1 MFERR
6 SADPEPPAL
15 DADYLARLRSLLGD
29 AVLDELLQDGLL
41 QDGLIELADR
51 LVRLAEMRA
60 ADDREGLAELGHD
73 LVGMAGHLG
82 LSALSAA
89 AAAMNRAARGASA
102 DASALAAM
110 EAHRI
115 GRAAEL
121 ALRHHLGKDAID

>member
-6 SADPEPPAL
+6 TAEPEPPTL
-15 DADYLARLRSLLGD
+15 DAAYLARLRALLGD
-29 AVLDELLQDGLL
+29 AVLDELL

-60 ADDREGLAELGHD
+60 ADDRDGLAKLGHD

-82 LSALSAA
+82 LSALSVA

-102 DASALAAM
+102 EASALAAM

-115 GRAAEL
+115 GREAEL
-121 ALRHHLGKDAID
+121 ALRHHLGKDATD

>member
-6 SADPEPPAL
+6 SADLEPPAL

-29 AVLDELLQDGLL
+29 AVLDELLKDA
-41 QDGLIELADR
+41 LIELADR

-60 ADDREGLAELGHD
+60 ADDREELAKLGHD